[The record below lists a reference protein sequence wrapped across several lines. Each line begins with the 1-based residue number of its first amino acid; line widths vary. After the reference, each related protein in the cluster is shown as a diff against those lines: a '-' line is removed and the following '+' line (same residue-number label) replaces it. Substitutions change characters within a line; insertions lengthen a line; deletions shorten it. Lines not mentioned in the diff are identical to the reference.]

1 MSKQFKNFRYPGGM
15 ICFPRQ
21 VHRSVAYKDLSTK
34 ARALMFDLQDV
45 WRPGESDLHYS
56 VRRAAQSL
64 GVANGTAGNAFK
76 ELIDHGFIRCV
87 DESDWFNGKARVWRL
102 NWIVNR
108 GKEPTNEWME
118 WGNNKS

>member
-1 MSKQFKNFRYPGGM
+1 MPKKSDQFNYPGGV
-15 ICFPRQ
+15 IGFPRQ
-21 VHRSVAYKDLSTK
+21 VLRSVAYKDLSTN
-34 ARALMFDLQDV
+34 ARALMFELQDI
-45 WRPGESDLHYS
+45 WAPFKLDLHYS

-102 NWIVNR
+102 NWLISR

-118 WGNNKS
+118 WEKNKS